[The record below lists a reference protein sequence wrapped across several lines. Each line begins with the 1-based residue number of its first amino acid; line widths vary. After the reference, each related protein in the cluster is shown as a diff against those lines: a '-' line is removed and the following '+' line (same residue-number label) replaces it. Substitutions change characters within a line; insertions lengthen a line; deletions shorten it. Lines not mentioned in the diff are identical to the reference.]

1 MTHCLCFRFLSCSVW
16 SRRRRRASPPLCCPQ
31 DPHKKCH
38 PCHPFHQSSQDP
50 PHCVETRHQTS
61 HSSSR
66 LSFYPKFS
74 VSLYHLSF
82 QVLFLGKIKSSHK
95 RAPQTFIDDALRK
108 FKIRE
113 SKLKEQAEDNKVNST
128 SPATNEAK
136 AISPSI
142 FHPLND
148 LNIGTD
154 RVSPSKAQPDSRESN
169 NANSAKNRTMLLQV
183 GRTDLRLISPDTK
196 QVLLHKSFREISH
209 VARGQEEEVH
219 FGFICKLVIFQRF

>member
-1 MTHCLCFRFLSCSVW
+1 M
-16 SRRRRRASPPLCCPQ
+16 
-31 DPHKKCH
+31 KCH
-38 PCHPFHQSSQDP
+38 PCPLFPQSSQDP
-50 PHCVETRHQTS
+50 PHCVETRHQTF
-61 HSSSR
+61 HSSLR
-66 LSFYPKFS
+66 LSFHPKFIIF
-74 VSLYHLSF
+74 LHHLSF

-108 FKIRE
+108 FKVRE

-128 SPATNEAK
+128 CPVTNEAK

-148 LNIGTD
+148 SNIGTD
-154 RVSPSKAQPDSRESN
+154 RVSPSKAQNDSKESN
-169 NANSAKNRTMLLQV
+169 NSNSAKNRTMLLQV

-209 VARGQEEEVH
+209 VARGQEEQVH
-219 FGFICKLVIFQRF
+219 FGFICKLVILKI